1 MARKI
6 PCISFAFV
14 LYVHHHNCFCLYF
27 LKLFCQNSIFVF
39 LNISC
44 CFIKPLRSFSYHYK
58 KSCLPGRT
66 WSSAVVDG
74 DHPVRIL
81 GPPWPIRKLFFSF
94 SRPSTATDWAK
105 TWPMV
110 VRPMVDDDFS
120 LPAAKSTQ
128 ICALTSMGPKCQRHW
143 RSFFFSVAHLFELP
157 RSSRLWFSIMGPRRQ
172 PHKTRK
178 HWILGFFFTPDFW
191 LLGSNFDPC
200 PLVKRWGRLQAHGSQ
215 MSSSQN

>member
-1 MARKI
+1 MDNNWHWWCHNKWRFQKI
-6 PCISFAFV
+6 LSNFELVMNLGSFGQTMVDQSLWIVYFRFV
-14 LYVHHHNCFCLYF
+14 QMV
-27 LKLFCQNSIFVF
+27 
-39 LNISC
+39 
-44 CFIKPLRSFSYHYK
+44 YHYK

-74 DHPVRIL
+74 DHPARIF

-110 VRPMVDDDFS
+110 VRPVVDDDFS

-191 LLGSNFDPC
+191 LLDSNFDPC

-215 MSSSQN
+215 MSASQN

>member
-1 MARKI
+1 MRIIKFKKQNFY
-6 PCISFAFV
+6 ISLQKKLPSGTNLV
-14 LYVHHHNCFCLYF
+14 VGRGRWWPSGTYF
-27 LKLFCQNSIFVF
+27 GASVADPTTF
-39 LNISC
+39 
-44 CFIKPLRSFSYHYK
+44 
-58 KSCLPGRT
+58 
-66 WSSAVVDG
+66 
-74 DHPVRIL
+74 
-81 GPPWPIRKLFFSF
+81 FFSF

-110 VRPMVDDDFS
+110 VRPVVDDDFS

-143 RSFFFSVAHLFELP
+143 LSFFFSVAHLFELP

-215 MSSSQN
+215 MSASQN